1 LVNGAYVDKK
11 VAGIELDGYVKFND
25 LSTSGSTTINGSNIT
40 TGTISANRINMTGA
54 IDWSDLSSGCRNTIS
69 GLVSDT
75 DLPDYLQ
82 STYIDATTILSP
94 TIEGG
99 SLTSTSKINNNTHST
114 VIEDSKIDF
123 WIREGNASGGSF
135 GYKAGYIQ
143 AYANDTGT
151 ASSAR
156 TGLIIKA
163 PWDGSSYSGGLTLS
177 ADRGLVIQSVNQD
190 IFFYTP
196 QYPNGLSLTT
206 LASGSGGGGSS
217 TAVFG

>member
-1 LVNGAYVDKK
+1 
-11 VAGIELDGYVKFND
+11 
-25 LSTSGSTTINGSNIT
+25 
-40 TGTISANRINMTGA
+40 MTGA

-114 VIEDSKIDF
+114 VIEDSQIDF
-123 WIREGNASGGSF
+123 WIREGNTSGGSF
-135 GYKAGYIQ
+135 GYKAGYIK

-206 LASGSGGGGSS
+206 LASGSGGGSS